1 MSDLKLKF
9 DEDISDSIALRESEE
24 NYRALVEDMPA
35 LVCRFLPNGTL
46 TFVNNSY
53 CRYFNKTRD
62 ELLGADFFQFI
73 PAEEREEVRKQYRS
87 LTQESPAINY
97 EHQVY
102 TKVHRS
108 EYLLETNGIGTSE
121 HIHRYN

>member
-1 MSDLKLKF
+1 MSELKSKF
-9 DEDISDSIALRESEE
+9 DEDISASIALKESEE

-35 LVCRFLPNGTL
+35 LVCRFLPDGTL

-53 CRYFNKTRD
+53 CRYFSKTRD
-62 ELLGADFFQFI
+62 ELLGANFFQFI
-73 PAEEREEVRKQYRS
+73 PAQEREKVRKQYRS

-102 TKVHRS
+102 TPDGD
-108 EYLLETNGIGTSE
+108 EIGRASCRE
-121 HIHRYN
+121 RV